1 MSDLT
6 DDHAIGDGLAPLSP
20 QARETGTG
28 VRETGEEQGDRAGV
42 RETGEEQGDR
52 TGVRE
57 KEREQERESKRERE
71 SHLLMTQTTKPICV
85 LLRSDRLNSS

>member
-1 MSDLT
+1 MPLSDLT

-57 KEREQERESKRERE
+57 TGEEQGDRSRETGEEQGRQGQE
-71 SHLLMTQTTKPICV
+71 
-85 LLRSDRLNSS
+85 